1 MCRDQKS
8 YAAIIEANS
17 RGPNSPGKTNRDTK
31 EVRPMSRWRILLVI
45 ALTGTPFLFLTG
57 LGSYYLWTLHWGFF
71 AWWPL
76 ALCMGLGYTLG
87 WYWQRKR
94 LLLHPPDFSAPRH
107 WTERDK
113 QAWRLVEAR
122 AQAAESL
129 ATDQLSDIGHYLT
142 TAEAMAAELTAF
154 YHPGA
159 ADPVSNLTVPEIL
172 TVIELAAHD
181 LAELVDRYV
190 PGSHLLTIK
199 DWRRAKQALDWYQPA
214 SNVYW
219 AITALFTPLETG
231 ARFTASK
238 LGLSQ
243 PWQMLQQNLILWF
256 HTAYVHR
263 LGTYLIELNSGRLRV
278 GAVRYRELLDKPNQ
292 AGASPAAAPQADNQT
307 SSSPTP
313 SVRGVTIAVLGQ
325 VKAGKSSL
333 INALLGEQRALTDV
347 LPATAGV
354 ERYDL
359 HPQGISTH
367 LVLLDTVGYGHDGP
381 KADQLAVTHESARQA
396 DLILLV
402 LHARNPA
409 RQADMQLLRE
419 LHDWFASHLEL
430 KQPPLLAVVTHIDL
444 LSPALEWSPPY
455 DWRQPTRPKE
465 TNIQQALTVVWEHV
479 GHYAAGVVPVRA
491 TPGKVYGI
499 DEWLLPAVAE
509 QLDEAHGV
517 ALLRCLRAE
526 IDEAKVRKIFHQ
538 LLAAAKE
545 AALLGWQFLPRRPK
559 DRAGP

>member
-1 MCRDQKS
+1 
-8 YAAIIEANS
+8 
-17 RGPNSPGKTNRDTK
+17 
-31 EVRPMSRWRILLVI
+31 MSRWRILVVI
-45 ALTGTPFLFLTG
+45 GLTGVPFLSLAG

-71 AWWPL
+71 AWWPM
-76 ALCMGLGYTLG
+76 ALCMALGYTLG

-113 QAWRLVEAR
+113 QAWRLIEAR
-122 AQAAESL
+122 AQAAGSL
-129 ATDQLSDIGHYLT
+129 AADKLSDIGYYLS
-142 TAEAMAAELTAF
+142 TAEAMAGELTAF

-172 TVIELAAHD
+172 TVIELAARD

-219 AITALFTPLETG
+219 AITALFSPLETG

-243 PWQMLQQNLILWF
+243 PWQMLQQNLLLWF
-256 HTAYVHR
+256 YTAYIHR
-263 LGTYLIELNSGRLRV
+263 LGTYLIELNSGRLRI
-278 GAVRYRELLDKPNQ
+278 GAARYRELLEKPNQ
-292 AGASPAAAPQADNQT
+292 PGAPAKGRETPSLALRADNQT
-307 SSSPTP
+307 SSSPAS
-313 SVRGVTIAVLGQ
+313 SVKSVTIAVLGQ

-333 INALLGEQRALTDV
+333 INALLGEQRAVTDV

-354 ERYDL
+354 ERYEL
-359 HPQGISTH
+359 HPQGIPSH

-381 KADQLAVTHESARQA
+381 KADQLAVTHENARQA

-409 RQADMQLLRE
+409 RQADVQMLRE
-419 LHDWFASHLEL
+419 LRDWFAAHPEL
-430 KQPPLLAVVTHIDL
+430 KQPPLLAVATHIDL
-444 LSPALEWSPPY
+444 LSPSLEWSPPY
-455 DWRQPTRPKE
+455 DWRQPTRAKE

-479 GHYAAGVVPVRA
+479 SPYAMGVVPVCT

-499 DEWLLPAVAE
+499 NEWLLPAVAE

-526 IDEAKVRKIFHQ
+526 IDEYKTRKVFNQ
-538 LLAAAKE
+538 LLATAKE
-545 AALLGWQFLPRRPK
+545 AALLVWQFLPRHPPSE
-559 DRAGP
+559 G